1 MRVDLA
7 TPHTSLTR
15 LLIVDDNPTVLA
27 SLQQLL
33 ARPGYDVSLAVC
45 GLDAL
50 KALNTCAF
58 DLLVLDLVLPDI
70 SGLEVMQH
78 IGQHADAPTVVA
90 ISGYDDIDMA
100 LGALK
105 LGAYDFLRKTSPP
118 EELVRTV
125 DNAAH
130 ARRLK
135 QNNQRIHDQ
144 LMHSEKIYRHL
155 LDNSVD
161 IIYTLDAQGC
171 FTFINE
177 RVEPLLGW
185 SPHALLGQHFSTL
198 VHPDDRE
205 QACYVFAHGHASDR
219 LSRHVEMQLQPHDPA
234 AEPRLFRHEIMHVL
248 MPEQA
253 NGATDSPALTRM
265 RAVYGIAHDT
275 TESNRANA
283 QLMHQAYH
291 DVLTDLPNRSLFKDR
306 LGLALLQS
314 LRNKTSV
321 AVLSLDL
328 DRFKQ
333 VNDNLGHDLGDE
345 LLRQTATRLKASLRR
360 GDTLA
365 RLGDDEF
372 TVILT
377 ELGHP
382 QDVNTIALQ
391 CLTTLRAPYTL
402 GDKVVH
408 MSASMG
414 IAVHPQHGITADAL
428 LKNADIAMY
437 HQKANGKDGFAV
449 FHEAL
454 RAPAQNNIA
463 LEHDL
468 RLALQRD
475 ELEMYFQPQV
485 DVKTQ
490 TVIGAEALMRWNHP
504 VRGLLGPAEFL
515 PLAEESGLILPM
527 TDWMLESVC
536 NSLVAWNLCTATP
549 LRVSVNLSPQYL
561 DRGGFVEKLRD
572 ALSRHQLSATQIEV
586 EITENVCIRNPLSAI
601 EQLNRL
607 CQLGVSIAIDDF
619 GTGYSSLSYLHRF
632 PIHTLK
638 IDRSFIMEIRDD
650 TTPLPVVLAIVSIAK
665 GLKLH
670 LVAEGVETLM
680 QQRYLADAG
689 CNTVQGYFY
698 HRPMPQKSLLALL
711 DRKT

>member
-1 MRVDLA
+1 MRADLVPPS
-7 TPHTSLTR
+7 TQVTR
-15 LLIVDDNPTVLA
+15 LLIVEDNPTVLE
-27 SLQQLL
+27 SLRQLL
-33 ARPGYDVSLAVC
+33 SRPGFDVHVATG

-50 KALNTCAF
+50 KVIHTGAF

-78 IGQHADAPTVVA
+78 IGQQADAPTVVA
-90 ISGYDDIDMA
+90 ISGCDDIDMA
-100 LGALK
+100 LRSLK

-125 DNAAH
+125 DNAAQ
-130 ARRLK
+130 ARRL
-135 QNNQRIHDQ
+135 QHDNQRIHNQ
-144 LMHSEKIYRHL
+144 LLHSEKIYRHL

-161 IIYTLDAQGC
+161 IIYTLDAQGR

-185 SPHALLGQHFSTL
+185 SPRTLLGQHFSTL

-205 QACYVFAHGHASDR
+205 QACYVIAHGLATDR
-219 LSRHVEMQLQPHDPA
+219 LSRHVELQLKPHDA
-234 AEPRLFRHEIMHVL
+234 NAEPRLFRHEIMHVL
-248 MPEQA
+248 MPETHT
-253 NGATDSPALTRM
+253 GTTDPTGSTRM

-275 TESNRANA
+275 TESTRANA
-283 QLMHQAYH
+283 QLVHQAYH

-345 LLRQTATRLKASLRR
+345 LLRQTAQRLKASLRR

-377 ELGHP
+377 ELGQP

-391 CLTTLRAPYTL
+391 CLAALRAPYIL

-414 IAVHPQHGITADAL
+414 IAVHPQHGTTADGL
-428 LKNADIAMY
+428 LKSADIAMY
-437 HQKANGKDGFAV
+437 HQKANGKDGYAV

-454 RAPAQNNIA
+454 RAPAENNIA

-485 DVKTQ
+485 DAQTQ
-490 TVIGAEALMRWNHP
+490 TIIGAEALMRWNHP

-536 NSLVAWNLCTATP
+536 HSLVAWNRCTPTP
-549 LRVSVNLSPQYL
+549 PRVSVNLSPQYL

-572 ALSRHQLSATQIEV
+572 ALARHQLSATQIEV
-586 EITENVCIRNPLSAI
+586 EITENICIRNPLSAI

-607 CQLGVSIAIDDF
+607 CQLGVHIAIDDF

-665 GLKLH
+665 GLNLH

-680 QQRYLADAG
+680 QQRYLANAG
-689 CNTVQGYFY
+689 CHTVQGYFY

-711 DRKT
+711 VRKV